1 MQAYWTLTRRELA
14 GFFFSIAGYVIM
26 AAAAFLIGLSFIL
39 LVLKLGADTT
49 PMPITEI
56 FYQTACFWIIL
67 LLATPIITM
76 RLFALEKYSGTY
88 ETLMTAPVSDTAVVA
103 AKFTSGL
110 VFYMVLWLPLL
121 ACIFILKHFSG
132 AAAVGDAGAIGGT
145 FLGIFL
151 LGCMFISLGCFASSL
166 TRTQMTAAMISLVF
180 GVSLFLV
187 SFLADK
193 VPGADWKAQVLSCFA
208 LRDQMTE
215 FVRGIADTRA
225 IILYLSVT
233 FFFLFL
239 TLRVTES
246 RRWK

>member
-14 GFFFSIAGYVIM
+14 GFFLSITGYVII
-26 AAAAFLIGLSFIL
+26 AACAFLIGLSFVM
-39 LVLKLGADTT
+39 LVVKLGAEST
-49 PMPITEI
+49 PTPVTEI

-103 AKFTSGL
+103 AKFSSAL
-110 VFYMVLWLPLL
+110 IFYMVLWLPLL

-132 AAAVGDAGAIGGT
+132 VAAVGDLGAIGGT

-151 LGCMFISLGCFASSL
+151 LGCMFIALGCFASSL

-180 GVSLFLV
+180 GVSLFLL
-187 SFLADK
+187 SFLGDK
-193 VPGADWKAQVLSCFA
+193 VPGTDWQAQVLSCFA
-208 LRDQMTE
+208 LRDQMND

-225 IILYLSVT
+225 IVVYLSVT